1 MLENMLN
8 IDILGISLILYII
21 GSIPFAVIVSAI
33 FRLPDPRLFG
43 SKNPGATNVMRSGNK
58 IAGICTLLGDAL
70 KGYIPVYVLL
80 SMGFENSATYL
91 LSFFLLIGHT
101 FPVTLNFKGGKG
113 VATSLGIL
121 LALNIFIGLFF
132 IVIWLLIYYFFKVS
146 GVSALMGFLFLPLY
160 FFLLNE
166 NSYMIAISFL
176 NLIFIFLTHKGNI
189 VDFLSNKS

>member
-1 MLENMLN
+1 M
-8 IDILGISLILYII
+8 
-21 GSIPFAVIVSAI
+21 
-33 FRLPDPRLFG
+33 FG

-58 IAGICTLLGDAL
+58 IAGICTLLGDAM

>member
-91 LSFFLLIGHT
+91 LSFFLH
-101 FPVTLNFKGGKG
+101 
-113 VATSLGIL
+113 
-121 LALNIFIGLFF
+121 
-132 IVIWLLIYYFFKVS
+132 
-146 GVSALMGFLFLPLY
+146 
-160 FFLLNE
+160 
-166 NSYMIAISFL
+166 ISQYQL
-176 NLIFIFLTHKGNI
+176 QYHQ
-189 VDFLSNKS
+189 

>member
-1 MLENMLN
+1 MLN

-58 IAGICTLLGDAL
+58 IAGICTLLGDAM

>member
-1 MLENMLN
+1 MLN

>member
-58 IAGICTLLGDAL
+58 IAGICTLLGDAM